1 MASRLTAL
9 HRVAPGRI
17 ALEVD
22 GRAWRTVPD
31 EVVLRSGLSVGLELD
46 RPLLRRLRRELRR
59 AEALA
64 TAGRALAR
72 RDLSAAALAE
82 RLAHARVAPAAARD
96 ALSGLTAAGLVDDRR
111 LAQRRAADLVRRGF
125 GDTAIA
131 WRLEQEGF
139 DSFSAR
145 EALAAQPPEAE
156 RAARLAEA
164 QADPGRAAAALS
176 RRGFSPETIEEAVD
190 FLDGEA

>member
-1 MASRLTAL
+1 MAPRLTAL
-9 HRVAPGRI
+9 RRAGPGRI

-22 GRAWRTVPD
+22 GRPWRAVPD
-31 EVVLRSGLSVGLELD
+31 EVVLRSGLSVGVELD

-64 TAGRALAR
+64 TAARALAR

-82 RLAHARVAPAAARD
+82 RLTRARVAPAAARD
-96 ALSGLTAAGLVDDRR
+96 ALAGLAAAGLVDDRR
-111 LAQRRAADLVRRGF
+111 LAQRRASDLAGHGL

-139 DSFSAR
+139 DGLSAR
-145 EALAAQPPEAE
+145 EALEAQPPEAE
-156 RAARLAEA
+156 RAARVAEA
-164 QADPGRAAAALS
+164 QADPRRAAAVLS